1 MKYEGEFDTT
11 PPEKTT
17 FKKPIFITVNRM
29 GLQFNLL
36 LRACCESFNYKF
48 RLFCLD
54 LNNKKVR
61 ILDALMRFI
70 INNWLHNL
78 CLR

>member
-1 MKYEGEFDTT
+1 MKYEGEFDTL
-11 PPEKTT
+11 PEKAT

-29 GLQFNLL
+29 GLQFNLP
-36 LRACCESFNYKF
+36 LRAYCESFNYKF
-48 RLFCLD
+48 RLFCSD
-54 LNNKKVR
+54 LNYKKLR